1 MRFVPTSAL
10 LQLHDAVSQ
19 LLCEILAWLMC
30 TDFFQPNDDNQL
42 IRAYFEAKITIA
54 ISNTMVE

>member
-30 TDFFQPNDDNQL
+30 TDFFS
-42 IRAYFEAKITIA
+42 AKWR
-54 ISNTMVE
+54 